1 MPISL
6 PIYKRLKIE
15 GDGLNH
21 FWIKS
26 IQYIKGVGPNKASLL
41 NKLGIFTI
49 GDLLEYYPRRYE
61 DRTQLKKINA
71 LTDGQT
77 ETFKA
82 KVINF
87 VESKP
92 RRGLTILKM
101 SVGDGS
107 GVAQVVWFNQPHMK
121 KRYQPGMEVI
131 VSGKIKVFYQV
142 EVSNPEIEVITGSE
156 MMDMGRILPVYAASE
171 NINQR
176 FLRTMISQVLNE
188 YQEIEEIVPPN
199 IIKEFS
205 LLNRRLAFE
214 AIHVPQNM
222 KTLELARRRL
232 VFEEL
237 YLLQCGL
244 LLLKKQHRSHHVGI
258 KHGIDGSMSTQAYQQ
273 LPFKLTDDQQKVL
286 SEVKCDMEDV
296 TIMQR
301 LVQGDVGSGKTVI
314 AALALIKT
322 VENGYQGAMMVP
334 TEILAEQHYKTLLEL
349 FQPLGIRVCTL
360 TGKLSR
366 RVREDVLCRLKDGLV
381 DVVIGTHALIQE
393 VVEFKYLGL
402 VVTDEQHRFG
412 VRQRGILQEKGNMP
426 DVLVMTATPIPRTM
440 ALTVYGDLDVS
451 SIRQLPPGRKSIRT
465 FVRGSERRHLVY
477 QFIVDEVRKGRQAY
491 VVCPLVEESEKIDAQ
506 SAVELYAQLVETDLK
521 DIPCGLVH
529 GKMKAVDKE
538 GVMNG
543 FYSGEIKVLIA
554 TTVIEVG
561 VNVPNATVMVIEGAE
576 RFGLA
581 QLHQLRGRIGRGEY
595 QSYCILLSD
604 NRNPDTQERLTI
616 MTATNDGFVLA
627 EEDLKLRGPGQF
639 FGTRQHG
646 LPDLKIADIMNDISI
661 FLEAK
666 GAAEQT
672 IANTDDC
679 KNIRPALSQ
688 RFGNKM
694 GVMFSN

>member
-334 TEILAEQHYKTLLEL
+334 TEILAEQHYKTFSEL

-538 GVMNG
+538 AVMNG

>member
-1 MPISL
+1 MI
-6 PIYKRLKIE
+6 
-15 GDGLNH
+15 N
-21 FWIKS
+21 FWTRS
-26 IQYIKGVGPNKASLL
+26 IQYIKGVGPHKATLL

-49 GDLLEYYPRRYE
+49 GDLLEHYPRRYE
-61 DRTQLKKINA
+61 DRSQLKMINS
-71 LTDGQT
+71 LIDGQL

-82 KVINF
+82 KVVNF
-87 VESKP
+87 VETKP
-92 RRGLTILKM
+92 RRGLSILKM
-101 SVGDGS
+101 SVSDGS

-121 KRYQPGMEVI
+121 KKYQTGMEVI
-131 VSGKIKVFYQV
+131 VSGKIKIFYQV
-142 EVSNPEIEVITGSE
+142 EVQNPEIEVIDSSE
-156 MMDMGRILPVYAASE
+156 PIDTGRIIPVYAASE

-176 FLRTMISQVLNE
+176 FLRTMINQVLND
-188 YQEIEEIVPPN
+188 YQEIIEILPTN
-199 IIKEFS
+199 IIDKFS
-205 LLNRRLAFE
+205 LFNRRLAFE
-214 AIHVPQNM
+214 AIHFPQSM
-222 KTLELARRRL
+222 EILERARQRL

-237 YLLQCGL
+237 YLLQCSL
-244 LLLKKQHRSHHVGI
+244 LLLKKQHRNHHMGI
-258 KHGIDGSMSTQAYQQ
+258 KHGLDALLSSQAYKN
-273 LPFKLTDDQQKVL
+273 LPFRLTDDQEKVL
-286 SEVKCDMEDV
+286 SEVKSDMEDI
-296 TIMQR
+296 TTMQR
-301 LVQGDVGSGKTVI
+301 LLQGDVGSGKTII

-334 TEILAEQHYKTLLEL
+334 TEILAEQHYKTLSEL
-349 FQPLGIRVCTL
+349 FAPLGITVCML

-366 RVREDVLCRLKDGLV
+366 RLREDVLCKLREGLV
-381 DVVIGTHALIQE
+381 DVIIGTHALIQE

-412 VRQRGILQEKGNMP
+412 VRQRSILQEKGNMP

-451 SIRQLPPGRKSIRT
+451 SIRQLPPGRKAIRT
-465 FVRGSERRHLVY
+465 FVRGSDRRHLVY
-477 QFIVDEVRKGRQAY
+477 KFIVDEVKNGRQAY

-506 SAVELYAQLVETDLK
+506 SAVELYEQLIQTDLK

-538 GVMNG
+538 TVMNG

-581 QLHQLRGRIGRGEY
+581 QLHQLRGRIGRGAH

-604 NRNPDTQERLTI
+604 NRNPETQERLTI
-616 MTATNDGFVLA
+616 MTTTNDGFVLA

-646 LPDLKIADIMNDISI
+646 LPDLKIADIISDISI
-661 FLEAK
+661 LLEAK
-666 GAAEQT
+666 RAAEQT
-672 IANTDDC
+672 IANADDC
-679 KNIRPALSQ
+679 VSIRSVLSQ
-688 RFGNKM
+688 RFGKEIGM
-694 GVMFSN
+694 MFSN